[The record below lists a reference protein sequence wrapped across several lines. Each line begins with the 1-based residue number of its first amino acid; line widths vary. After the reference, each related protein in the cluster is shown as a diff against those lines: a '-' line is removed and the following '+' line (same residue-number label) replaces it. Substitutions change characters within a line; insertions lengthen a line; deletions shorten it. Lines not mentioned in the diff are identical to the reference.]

1 MTYCA
6 LENSRA
12 IYIRYVLLEKQGMN
26 DINSLTSDEA
36 AFILEY
42 MNKDLVNIR
51 SVHKWIN
58 GLKVIFKDKK

>member
-36 AFILEY
+36 AFLIEY
-42 MNKDLVNIR
+42 INKDLVNIR
-51 SVHKWIN
+51 SVRKWVR

>member
-6 LENSRA
+6 LENNRS